1 MVILHVQTEMDHVG
15 TSGCI
20 FCSEKGS
27 GEHIR
32 RIVGNSDVINSL
44 SNTSYITEVTN
55 SIRKQV
61 ENYFSSYKSTRAN
74 KFIVYFQN
82 FTNTYDTIENL
93 KLKYDSA
100 LIDKRIVGI
109 EVATR
114 PDCINEEIVKL
125 LHSYSQKYY
134 VCVELG
140 LQTSNDITGN
150 LINRGYNTTDFE
162 NAVYL
167 LRKYNIDIVSHIMV
181 GLPNETIKDVMNTVK
196 FINNFD
202 IQGIKVHSTY
212 IVKNTKLEEM
222 YLNKQYIPISLEY
235 YLNCLEMIL
244 TNLNPNIIIHRI
256 NGDAPKE
263 LLVAPEW
270 NSHKKWVLNGIDK
283 ILREKDLWQG
293 CKF

>member
-1 MVILHVQTEMDHVG
+1 M
-15 TSGCI
+15 
-20 FCSEKGS
+20 
-27 GEHIR
+27 
-32 RIVGNSDVINSL
+32 
-44 SNTSYITEVTN
+44 
-55 SIRKQV
+55 
-61 ENYFSSYKSTRAN
+61 
-74 KFIVYFQN
+74 
-82 FTNTYDTIENL
+82 
-93 KLKYDSA
+93 
-100 LIDKRIVGI
+100 
-109 EVATR
+109 
-114 PDCINEEIVKL
+114 
-125 LHSYSQKYY
+125 
-134 VCVELG
+134 
-140 LQTSNDITGN
+140 
-150 LINRGYNTTDFE
+150 INRGYNTTDFE
-162 NAVYL
+162 KAVHL
-167 LRKYNIDIVSHIMV
+167 LSKYNINIVSHIMV

>member
-1 MVILHVQTEMDHVG
+1 MDHVG

-32 RIVGNSDVINSL
+32 RIAGNSDVINNL

-61 ENYFSSYKSTRAN
+61 ENYFNSYKSTRAN

-140 LQTSNDITGN
+140 LQTSTNITGN
-150 LINRGYNTTDFE
+150 LINRGYNTTDFKK
-162 NAVYL
+162 AVHL
-167 LRKYNIDIVSHIMV
+167 LRKYNINIVSHIMV

-202 IQGIKVHSTY
+202 IQGIKIHSTY

-222 YLNKQYIPISLEY
+222 YLNKQYMPISLEY